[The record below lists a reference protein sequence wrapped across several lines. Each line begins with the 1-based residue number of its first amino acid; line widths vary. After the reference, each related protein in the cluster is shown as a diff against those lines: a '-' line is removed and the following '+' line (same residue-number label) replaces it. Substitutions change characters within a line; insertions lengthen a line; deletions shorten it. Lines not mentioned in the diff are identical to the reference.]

1 MIILYGVHPVKVIL
15 CNLLRPPFL
24 PLPLALRFQIPPT
37 CSFLLKWNYK
47 FYIHKK
53 RTCRITIFLIFLQV
67 YAFALLNFYFWV
79 YDNGPIQSYSLLR
92 YKMWCNESDE
102 IISFST
108 DFWSLRTTAATPHKP
123 LPYTLITLSLWSNN
137 PQPVTLYTDLIPE
150 VGCLL
155 ESGALQSGR

>member
-1 MIILYGVHPVKVIL
+1 
-15 CNLLRPPFL
+15 
-24 PLPLALRFQIPPT
+24 
-37 CSFLLKWNYK
+37 
-47 FYIHKK
+47 
-53 RTCRITIFLIFLQV
+53 
-67 YAFALLNFYFWV
+67 
-79 YDNGPIQSYSLLR
+79 
-92 YKMWCNESDE
+92 MWCNESDE

-155 ESGALQSGR
+155 ESGAVQSGRELLTFQRCVPSPSSWQTSLMM